1 MTRRSWLLVCLA
13 TVEAATCQLG
23 FADSIWDRRDPRAAY
38 LFIDN
43 KARHV
48 GDLLTVVVNESTD
61 ASNTEQRKMA
71 KDTAASGKFNF
82 AGKTSGGTG
91 GQAAA
96 AALSIDQSADRSFQG
111 SAQYQSNRQLLDGL
125 MVTVVDVLPNGN
137 LVVEGSRR
145 RKVSNE
151 TRWLRVTGVVRPND
165 IGIPNTINSQSIAD
179 INIVY
184 EGGGPESRLHESGM
198 GWSPDEQALAV
209 LTTLC
214 GGDSHHAKKHP
225 CSVADAC
232 RDGGLVRHLSS
243 RSPH

>member
-1 MTRRSWLLVCLA
+1 MTRRNWLLICV
-13 TVEAATCQLG
+13 AAIEVSVCQLSL
-23 FADSIWDRRDPRAAY
+23 ADSIWERRDPRAAY
-38 LFIDN
+38 LFMDN
-43 KARHV
+43 RARRV
-48 GDLLTVVVNESTD
+48 GDLLTVMVNESTD

-82 AGKTSGGTG
+82 AGKTSGNSA

-145 RKVSNE
+145 RRVSNE

-165 IGIPNTINSQSIAD
+165 IMIPNMINSQSIAD

-184 EGGGPESRLHESGM
+184 EGGGAESRFTNQGWM
-198 GWSPDEQALAV
+198 GR
-209 LTTLC
+209 LTNKLW
-214 GGDSHHAKKHP
+214 P
-225 CSVADAC
+225 Y
-232 RDGGLVRHLSS
+232 
-243 RSPH
+243 